1 MKVDRKDDVFICLEQ
16 KFARQMRDEL
26 RTEATDSPISL
37 EIFNLG
43 NKYLKKNKSEKM
55 TLDLDK
61 VKRAK
66 QVHFGNNADFN
77 LGMKSSTTTSIQ
89 CPHLQKRKRKAPQ

>member
-1 MKVDRKDDVFICLEQ
+1 MQVERKDDVFICLEQ

-26 RTEATDSPISL
+26 RTEATDAPISL

-61 VKRAK
+61 VQLLA
-66 QVHFGNNADFN
+66 F
-77 LGMKSSTTTSIQ
+77 
-89 CPHLQKRKRKAPQ
+89 APFQRLI